1 MSLRILIVDDTKF
14 LRLMLTDILTKS
26 GYEVVGQAENGL
38 IGVEMYRDLRPD
50 LVIMDITMPEMDG
63 ITALK
68 EIRGINP
75 HSVILICSAMSQ
87 RDLISKALKA
97 GANQYVMKPFEP
109 ERVNEVIDEVM
120 PLIRNSQELVR
131 KEQEDREAAERK
143 AAMVDQAVLETRNQ
157 QEERL
162 FTRSAERQETEA
174 IHSSQ
179 ADQHYSVR
187 QDSSVDQPSRASV
200 VDQTGDGL
208 HRTGVQQ
215 SESGHKFELD
225 VEQTL
230 LAGNE
235 EAKPA
240 AEEEFGSLLEQQP
253 KLENPAAA
261 AFGEDQRTEAETFLP
276 RFGDGNVR
284 IEHEASYEDA
294 SDWAKP
300 LTSEELQ
307 QLLASVEENAVG
319 ASTISMSMDEL
330 HTEPL
335 AAELELSTVQ
345 AEAASGIYAA
355 TIGGEN
361 SAPLASGKSS
371 DKQVHGD
378 QEEWLAVETRMHP
391 TNGGTDQRLN
401 EQQTLQL
408 FSSEEAYHD
417 DEETELMTASSQA
430 AATMME
436 PLIESRS
443 ANPARMN
450 STVDHGGRSAQD
462 FIHESKDEHYARG
475 MNMTASVQTASNQ
488 ERSFTND
495 PLRINQELEL
505 ELKRKKMRNVESS
518 IMCKWNDQLDNQDV
532 NYSVIYNEFDGTI
545 RIDMM
550 TGDDQKESIQLSM
563 DGFSFLIGWLEMKG
577 VKIEKYI

>member
-38 IGVEMYRDLRPD
+38 IGVEMYRELRPD

-131 KEQEDREAAERK
+131 KEQEDREVAERK
-143 AAMVDQAVLETRNQ
+143 AAIVDQAVLETRNQ

-225 VEQTL
+225 VEQKL

-235 EAKPA
+235 KAKPA
-240 AEEEFGSLLEQQP
+240 AEEEFGSLLEPQP

-261 AFGEDQRTEAETFLP
+261 GFVEDQQTEAETFLS
-276 RFGDGNVR
+276 RFGNGNVR

-307 QLLASVEENAVG
+307 QLLASVEETG
-319 ASTISMSMDEL
+319 ASSVSISIDEL
-330 HTEPL
+330 HTESL
-335 AAELELSTVQ
+335 AAELELSMMQ
-345 AEAASGIYAA
+345 AGAASGIHAA
-355 TIGGEN
+355 AIGGN
-361 SAPLASGKSS
+361 SSPLTSGESS
-371 DKQVHGD
+371 EKQVHGD

-391 TNGGTDQRLN
+391 TNGSSDQRQD

-408 FSSEEAYHD
+408 FSSVEAYHD
-417 DEETELMTASSQA
+417 VEVTELMAASSQA
-430 AATMME
+430 AAAMME
-436 PLIESRS
+436 PPIESRN
-443 ANPARMN
+443 ANPARVN
-450 STVDHGGRSAQD
+450 STVDQGARSTQD
-462 FIHESKDEHYARG
+462 FNHESKDEHYARG

-488 ERSFTND
+488 VRPFTND
-495 PLRINQELEL
+495 PLRSNQELEL
-505 ELKRKKMRNVESS
+505 EMKRKKMRNVESS

-532 NYSVIYNEFDGTI
+532 SYSVIYNEFDGTI

-577 VKIEKYI
+577 VKIEKNI